1 MEKSNMEG
9 RFGTTTL
16 LKIVRAQRGFPE
28 TLFCFSSAWLAGVFW
43 LLQPLSAPFSALI
56 VSFFKLCVAK

>member
-1 MEKSNMEG
+1 MEG

-16 LKIVRAQRGFPE
+16 LKIVRAQRGFVAC
-28 TLFCFSSAWLAGVFW
+28 LRRCFASAWLAGGCW

-56 VSFFKLCVAK
+56 VSLFLEMCVAK